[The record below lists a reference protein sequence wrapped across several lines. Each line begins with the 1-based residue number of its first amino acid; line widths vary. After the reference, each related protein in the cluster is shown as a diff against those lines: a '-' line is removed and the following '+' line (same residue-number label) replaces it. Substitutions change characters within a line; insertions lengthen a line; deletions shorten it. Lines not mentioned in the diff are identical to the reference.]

1 MRQIAMVMD
10 LNKCIGCQT
19 CTVACKFQ
27 WTNREGRD
35 YMYWNNV
42 ETRPGKGYPMN
53 WMDYQAGWSEKG
65 ELQVGELPSM
75 EDYGIPWNYN
85 YEELVQE
92 KEAILRPLAPVT
104 SSAEPASAQGKPTGD
119 PAWGPNWDEDV
130 GAGDYPNTY
139 FFYLPRICNHCTKP
153 ACLMACPR
161 DAIRKREEDGI
172 VLIDLTLCEGKRD
185 CIRACPYK
193 KIYFN
198 PNKTYSI
205 AGKKDVPGQSEK
217 CIFCFPRI
225 EQGLPPACAKQCVG
239 RIRHVGYLDD
249 AQGPVHKLV
258 KKWKVALPLRADFGT
273 EPNVYYV
280 PPLSPP
286 KLNENGQA
294 TDEPRI
300 PTEYLRSLFGPR
312 VDEVLKT
319 LKDEMAKKARGEE
332 SELIDLLIA
341 YKHQEMFKLK

>member
-27 WTNREGRD
+27 WTNRESRD

-42 ETRPGKGYPMN
+42 ETQPGKGYPSD
-53 WMDYQAGWSEKG
+53 WMEYEAGWDDEGQLKI
-65 ELQVGELPSM
+65 GELPDLG
-75 EDYGIPWNYN
+75 DYGIPWEYN
-85 YEELVQE
+85 YAELLAG
-92 KEAILRPLAPVT
+92 EADTLRPVLSEAEGSDENPV
-104 SSAEPASAQGKPTGD
+104 
-119 PAWGPNWDEDV
+119 WGANWDEDV
-130 GAGDYPNTY
+130 GSGDYPNSF

-153 ACLMACPR
+153 ACLMACPNL
-161 DAIRKREEDGI
+161 AIRKREQDGI
-172 VLIDLTLCEGKRD
+172 VLIDLTRCEGVRN

-198 PNKTYSI
+198 PNKKYSI
-205 AGKKDVPGQSEK
+205 SGAETKDIPGQSEK
-217 CIFCFPRI
+217 CILCFPRI

-249 AQGPVHKLV
+249 GESQVYKLV
-258 KKWKVALPLRADFGT
+258 KKWQVALPLRPDFNT

-286 KLNENGQA
+286 QFNEQGEV

-300 PTEYLRSLFGPR
+300 PLAYLRKLFGAG
-312 VDEVLKT
+312 VDDALKA
-319 LKDEMAKKARGEE
+319 LQEEMEKKANGEE
-332 SELIDLLIA
+332 SELVDILIA
-341 YKHQEMFKLK
+341 YKHQDMFRL